1 MARGPGDAAYTGR
14 MIEVLQERLKR
25 WTVAEVQRMIG
36 SGAFESPESF
46 ELIDGLIV
54 DKMGQNAPHRISLRL
69 AIDALRTA
77 YAGTATVDGGLTLPL
92 SDASEPEPDV
102 IVATTPLGQD
112 IPKEDVLLVVEVSD
126 STLRTD
132 RTTKAAL
139 YARHG
144 IPEYLI
150 LDVAAR
156 RAEIRRRPEGDEWRE
171 TRVLGEDESFTP
183 NGARGAIRVADLFA
197 V

>member
-1 MARGPGDAAYTGR
+1 
-14 MIEVLQERLKR
+14 MIVVPQERLKR

-36 SGAFESPESF
+36 SGAFDAPESF

-54 DKMGQNAPHRISLRL
+54 EKVGQNAPHRISLTL
-69 AIDALRTA
+69 ALEAMRA
-77 YAGTATVDGGLTLPL
+77 AFAGTAVATAGVTLPL
-92 SDASEPEPDV
+92 NDMSEPEPDV
-102 IVATTPLGQD
+102 IVATTPLGQE
-112 IPKEDVLLVVEVSD
+112 ILKEDVLLVVEVSD

-150 LDVAAR
+150 LDVASR

-183 NGARGAIRVADLFA
+183 NGAIAEVRIADLFA
-197 V
+197 PA

>member
-1 MARGPGDAAYTGR
+1 MGT
-14 MIEVLQERLKR
+14 MIVVHPERLKR

-36 SGAFESPESF
+36 SGAFDAPESF

-54 DKMGQNAPHRISLRL
+54 EKMGQNAPHRIILRL
-69 AIDALRTA
+69 AIEALRAA
-77 YAGTATVDGGLTLPL
+77 YAGAATVDGGLTLPL
-92 SDASEPEPDV
+92 DDKSEPEPDA
-102 IVATTPLGQD
+102 IVATTPFGQD

-150 LDVAAR
+150 LDVAGR
-156 RAEIRRRPEGDEWRE
+156 RAELRRRPEGDEWRE
-171 TRVLGEDESFTP
+171 TLVLGEDESFTP
-183 NGARGAIRVADLFA
+183 NGANGPIQVADLFA
-197 V
+197 PVA

>member
-1 MARGPGDAAYTGR
+1 
-14 MIEVLQERLKR
+14 MIVVPQERLKR

-36 SGAFESPESF
+36 SGAFDAPESF

-54 DKMGQNAPHRISLRL
+54 EKMGQNAPHRITLSLVVE
-69 AIDALRTA
+69 ALRVA
-77 YAGTATVDGGLTLPL
+77 FGGHARVEAGITLPL
-92 SDASEPEPDV
+92 SDASEPEPDA

-144 IPEYLI
+144 IPEYLV
-150 LDVAAR
+150 LDVASR
-156 RAEIRRRPEGDEWRE
+156 RVEIRRRPEGDEWRE

-183 NGARGAIRVADLFA
+183 NGAKGSIRVADLFA
-197 V
+197 R